1 MAQRDVRREL
11 ARVLREWDDTVER
24 RLKAFLAD
32 PDDVETIHRF
42 RISIRTLRSLLVF
55 VSPFLKR
62 RRHRLLQDELRS
74 VVVETSRGTECGTV
88 ALANREVQDEGL
100 TKPLRRVLRR
110 AGREEWSGSLFPKNR
125 VCWPL
130 TKESASGLLR
140 MWKRLTAFRSQ
151 YSG

>member
-32 PDDVETIHRF
+32 SDDVETIHRF

-74 VVVETSRGTECGTV
+74 VVVETSR
-88 ALANREVQDEGL
+88 LREYDV
-100 TKPLRRVLRR
+100 
-110 AGREEWSGSLFPKNR
+110 
-125 VCWPL
+125 
-130 TKESASGLLR
+130 LLR
-140 MWKRLTAFRSQ
+140 QVRARLIGDSLQVEAAHEDLARLRDGKLPEHMIALFCAAGAEHVDPTVRPYRHGSMN
-151 YSG
+151 G